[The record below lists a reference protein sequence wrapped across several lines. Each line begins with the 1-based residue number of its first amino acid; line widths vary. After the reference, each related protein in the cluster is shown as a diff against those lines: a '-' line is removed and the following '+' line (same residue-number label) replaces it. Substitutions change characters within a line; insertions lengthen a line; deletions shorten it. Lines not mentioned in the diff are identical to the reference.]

1 MIVSIFSFV
10 PSVRVKSYVE
20 QLLYNKELVWVGFNA
35 YGGNKWIIYRFV
47 NIHINIDKLVAL
59 ILTL

>member
-20 QLLYNKELVWVGFNA
+20 QLLYNNELVWVGFNA